1 MRGMVGVMP
10 KFNIYERTH
19 GGVDVETGKPIPARQ
34 PRRISIGWSRDRH
47 AQLGVGWVD
56 PDAEAKVPPH
66 VGWSADF
73 ITSTELDEA
82 QKVWQS
88 QWIEL
93 DRHTINQLIRELRK
107 ARDEAFGR
115 DE

>member
-1 MRGMVGVMP
+1 MP
-10 KFNIYERTH
+10 KVNIYEATH
-19 GGVDVETGKPIPARQ
+19 GGVDVETGKELPAPQ
-34 PRRISIGWSRDRH
+34 PRRISIGWSKDQH

-56 PDAEAKVPPH
+56 PDAKVPPH
-66 VGWSADF
+66 MGWTKDF

-82 QKVWQS
+82 QKVWES
-88 QWIEL
+88 QWIDL